1 MERIGQASEEMF
13 ARYVE
18 AIFKFAG
25 FATERDRL
33 FPTGN
38 LRHEIDIYAESDFA
52 SVAIECKD
60 WQFLDTTSLKKEL
73 DAFIA
78 KTREVGA
85 FTGVF
90 VMSSA
95 TERLE
100 KYRDYLRN
108 HGLTFWDNKDT
119 EKWHDGMV
127 RCEDKSQYQRDLCDS
142 LGILLEPPT
151 SSEKTYGF
159 LRRTRNAVSRAA
171 IAIGKIISD
180 LSKRKRRRE
189 NNRRKLPDDSSMS

>member
-33 FPTGN
+33 LPTGN
-38 LRHEIDIYAESDFA
+38 LSHEIDIYAESDFA
-52 SVAIECKD
+52 NVAIECKD
-60 WQFLDTTSLKKEL
+60 WQYIDTTSLKKEL

-78 KTREVGA
+78 KIREVGA

-90 VMSSA
+90 VMSGA

-100 KYRDYLRN
+100 KYRDYLRV

-127 RCEDKSQYQRDLCDS
+127 RCEDKNEYQRALCDS

-159 LRRTRNAVSRAA
+159 LRKARNLITKVVSA
-171 IAIGKIISD
+171 IDRILSD
-180 LSKRKRRRE
+180 LSQRKRRSE
-189 NNRRKLPDDSSMS
+189 NKIKNY